1 MTKWFTSENGDKFG
15 PLNLSTPPLPQT
27 MLLLLL
33 PSAAFSIYNKESQKI
48 GLKFNGDKP
57 GWVSFQS
64 FNLIVPLLLLFLFVR
79 AAFMIPFYPFTT
91 DRQTDNKNLVLS
103 NVLIKVKLWY
113 YFVNLKIRKADVF
126 SILALHRVLALH
138 KSKWQRAINARNV
151 SISNLSQW

>member
-79 AAFMIPFYPFTT
+79 AGFMIAFYPFTI
-91 DRQTDNKNLVLS
+91 DRQTTKICFYQTSWWRLNYHRERFRKLTFWAPFVTANRGIVGCCGLYESVEELCHWWKYGHMNL
-103 NVLIKVKLWY
+103 W
-113 YFVNLKIRKADVF
+113 
-126 SILALHRVLALH
+126 
-138 KSKWQRAINARNV
+138 IN
-151 SISNLSQW
+151 